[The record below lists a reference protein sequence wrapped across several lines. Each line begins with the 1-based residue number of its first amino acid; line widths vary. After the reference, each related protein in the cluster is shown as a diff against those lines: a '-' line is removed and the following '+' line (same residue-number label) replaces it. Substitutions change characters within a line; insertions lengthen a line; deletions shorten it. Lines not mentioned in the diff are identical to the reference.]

1 MTDETA
7 NSRSAKETGAAGVTG
22 ETPAPVTDTPQKNG
36 PAGTADAPTPA
47 ASTDTPTTSPGTP
60 KTPAGGTTL
69 RPEQEQPETA
79 AEVSDEAP
87 AATGGA
93 AGATVLRPGAP
104 LPGAADTE
112 AGAETDAAPRPDGG
126 DGSGAEAADD
136 GAAAAEAKE
145 PAATEAAPAPA
156 GASAGK
162 KASAGRRG
170 LGLFRRV
177 DAATGA
183 AAGATGADAKAESG
197 SRVSPGVVAGAA
209 LAGVVLLGAPFAISA
224 LSKGFAAS
232 SARAAGDLTQ
242 PLPDIGGDGGKG
254 FVPVPGGVRDDGG
267 AAPRKDGRA
276 PADTGNGHGDGSSG
290 GSGSGSGPHTD
301 GDATTRTDP
310 TAGRADHADHAD
322 KAGAGDKG
330 SGSETHTQTL
340 ATHTFTA
347 FAGPTCGTGS
357 HASYHEIGAY
367 GDGMKGWLTRTGG
380 STAGGCGG
388 GSRAIPMSG
397 DADSPDSDVTAYWQ
411 FNSGMKS
418 ASCRISVYIPQGKS
432 PVEVGG
438 APARY
443 SVHKGTK
450 WYGGDL
456 AGFHI
461 DQPRNKGSWVLG
473 TTVHVEGGRF
483 TLRVT
488 NAGQDWEGDTST
500 RAHVAVAQV
509 KAECR
514 AE

>member
-7 NSRSAKETGAAGVTG
+7 NSRSAKEAGAAGATG
-22 ETPAPVTDTPQKNG
+22 DTSAPVTDAPQPRPERTG
-36 PAGTADAPTPA
+36 PADATA
-47 ASTDTPTTSPGTP
+47 TDTPTASAGT
-60 KTPAGGTTL
+60 TRNATGGTAL
-69 RPEQEQPETA
+69 RPGQEQPDTA
-79 AEVSDEAP
+79 PDTPDEPP
-87 AATGGA
+87 AATGKATGT
-93 AGATVLRPGAP
+93 TVLRPGAP
-104 LPGAADTE
+104 LPGAAE
-112 AGAETDAAPRPDGG
+112 G
-126 DGSGAEAADD
+126 GSGADAEPD
-136 GAAAAEAKE
+136 AEADAGSGTDGG
-145 PAATEAAPAPA
+145 AATEETADTGAPEADAAAPAPA
-156 GASAGK
+156 APAAGK

-170 LGLFRRV
+170 LGLFRRM
-177 DAATGA
+177 DAAVGA
-183 AAGATGADAKAESG
+183 AAGAAGGTGAETRAESG

-224 LSKGFAAS
+224 LSKTFAAS
-232 SARAAGDLTQ
+232 PTNAAGDLTQ
-242 PLPDIGGDGGKG
+242 PLPDAGSDGGRG

-267 AAPRKDGRA
+267 TAPRTDSHA
-276 PADTGNGHGDGSSG
+276 PADSGNAPGDGSGG
-290 GSGSGSGPHTD
+290 GSGTGPHTD

-310 TAGRADHADHAD
+310 TAGSADHGD
-322 KAGAGDKG
+322 KAATDDKG
-330 SGSETHTQTL
+330 SGSDAHARTL
-340 ATHTFTA
+340 ATRTFTA
-347 FAGPTCGTGS
+347 FAGPTCANTANAG
-357 HASYHEIGAY
+357 YHEIGAY
-367 GDGMKGWLTRTGG
+367 GDGKEGWLTRTGG

-488 NAGQDWEGDTST
+488 NAGQDWKGDTST
-500 RAHVAVAQV
+500 LAHVAAAQV

>member
-7 NSRSAKETGAAGVTG
+7 NSRSAKEAGAAGATG
-22 ETPAPVTDTPQKNG
+22 DTSAPVTD
-36 PAGTADAPTPA
+36 APPPDRSAPA
-47 ASTDTPTTSPGTP
+47 ADTDTPTTSAGTA
-60 KTPAGGTTL
+60 KTPAGGTAP
-69 RPEQEQPETA
+69 RPGQEQPDPA
-79 AEVSDEAP
+79 ADTPDEPP

-104 LPGAADTE
+104 LPGAAEAEEEETAE
-112 AGAETDAAPRPDGG
+112 AGPGADGG
-126 DGSGAEAADD
+126 TAAEETGETAT
-136 GAAAAEAKE
+136 AAASVTA
-145 PAATEAAPAPA
+145 EAAPAPA
-156 GASAGK
+156 AAAAGK

-170 LGLFRRV
+170 LGLFRRA
-177 DAATGA
+177 DA
-183 AAGATGADAKAESG
+183 AAGAAGGAAGAAGAAGAGAKAESG

-224 LSKGFAAS
+224 LSKSFAAS
-232 SARAAGDLTQ
+232 PANAAGDLTQ
-242 PLPDIGGDGGKG
+242 PLPDAGSDGGKG
-254 FVPVPGGVRDDGG
+254 FVPVPGGVRNDGG
-267 AAPRKDGRA
+267 TAPRTDSQA
-276 PADTGNGHGDGSSG
+276 PAGSGNAPGDGSTG
-290 GSGSGSGPHTD
+290 GSGSGPHTD
-301 GDATTRTDP
+301 GDATHRADP
-310 TAGRADHADHAD
+310 TAGSADHGD
-322 KAGAGDKG
+322 KAGADDKG
-330 SGSETHTQTL
+330 SGSEAHVKTL
-340 ATHTFTA
+340 ATKTFTA
-347 FAGPTCGTGS
+347 FAGPTCGTSAG
-357 HASYHEIGAY
+357 ASYHEIGAY
-367 GDGMKGWLTRTGG
+367 GDGKEGWLTRTGG

-500 RAHVAVAQV
+500 LAHVAAAQV

>member
-7 NSRSAKETGAAGVTG
+7 NSRSAKEAGAAGATG
-22 ETPAPVTDTPQKNG
+22 ETSAPVTDAPQQNG

-47 ASTDTPTTSPGTP
+47 ASTDTPTASPGTA

-69 RPEQEQPETA
+69 RPEQEQPDA
-79 AEVSDEAP
+79 AADVPDEAP

-112 AGAETDAAPRPDGG
+112 ADAETDAEPEADGG
-126 DGSGAEAADD
+126 DGSGGAAADD
-136 GAAAAEAKE
+136 GAAAAEAKG
-145 PAATEAAPAPA
+145 PAAAEAAPAPV

-170 LGLFRRV
+170 LGLFRRA
-177 DAATGA
+177 DA
-183 AAGATGADAKAESG
+183 AAGAVGADTKAESG

-224 LSKGFAAS
+224 LSKSFATSPAN
-232 SARAAGDLTQ
+232 AAGDLTQ
-242 PLPDIGGDGGKG
+242 PLPDAGGDGGKG

-267 AAPRKDGRA
+267 AAPRTDGRA
-276 PADTGNGHGDGSSG
+276 PSNAGNGPADGSSG
-290 GSGSGSGPHTD
+290 GSGSGPHTD
-301 GDATTRTDP
+301 SDATTRTDP
-310 TAGRADHADHAD
+310 TAAGADHAD
-322 KAGAGDKG
+322 KAGADDKG
-330 SGSETHTQTL
+330 SGSEVHTQTL

-347 FAGPTCGTGS
+347 FAGPTCATGAN
-357 HASYHEIGAY
+357 ASYHEIGAY
-367 GDGMKGWLTRTGG
+367 GDGKKGWLTRTGG

-500 RAHVAVAQV
+500 LAHVAAAQV